1 VRHIKIDVL
10 NHLVVSA
17 GWGSLLVQ
25 RENLSQNY
33 QVIREFRGI
42 FDGREITIMEL
53 SVFHNIVIVGND
65 ENILVIDYEFFKILG
80 ILKMPELVTA
90 FQFIKLIKLIV
101 ISTISGLI
109 YFLSFNIRDQSEI
122 QWEVL
127 AILDLNTKNI
137 INNNNNNNN
146 NNSNNNN
153 NNNNDNSL
161 YAIKLL

>member
-90 FQFIKLIKLIV
+90 FQFIKLIKLSLSV
-101 ISTISGLI
+101 P
-109 YFLSFNIRDQSEI
+109 FLD
-122 QWEVL
+122 
-127 AILDLNTKNI
+127 
-137 INNNNNNNN
+137 
-146 NNSNNNN
+146 
-153 NNNNDNSL
+153 
-161 YAIKLL
+161 